1 MPPRVAI
8 QPRSIR
14 APSHRFPRAAAFHT
28 SRVCAAGAADT
39 ASKNHYERLNIRHDA
54 SPGEIKKSF
63 YSLSKAHH
71 PDVNPSDPHAAHT
84 FSLLSE
90 SYTILSDPSR
100 RATYDR
106 DVLRLHH
113 HHHHHHHHH
122 PHHQQHHRPGASY
135 HSSHPSAGGRSPSG
149 LSRRRA
155 AFRGPPPSFYKNGA
169 WGSQEERRKRAT
181 AAHAAHAARANG
193 FTAQDADSSHA
204 QRAQQ
209 SRPDPWDLGGSGG
222 RGMGF
227 GSGPFAYASEPPPH
241 FDREAHER
249 TQRREDERRQRRA
262 QRANRAFGDE
272 DEEFEPQVSLGGH
285 FLIVAGILAVTF
297 MGPFVY
303 LQKRISARRERMD

>member
-28 SRVCAAGAADT
+28 SRVCAAGVTDT

-54 SPGEIKKSF
+54 SPAEIKKSF

-113 HHHHHHHHH
+113 HHY
-122 PHHQQHHRPGASY
+122 QQHHRPGASY

-193 FTAQDADSSHA
+193 FTSAQDADSSHA

-209 SRPDPWDLGGSGG
+209 GRPDPWDLGGGG
-222 RGMGF
+222 GGGGMGF

-262 QRANRAFGDE
+262 RRANRAFGDE

-303 LQKRISARRERMD
+303 LQRRISARREGRMD

>member
-28 SRVCAAGAADT
+28 SRVCAAGVTDT

-54 SPGEIKKSF
+54 SPAEIKKSF

-90 SYTILSDPSR
+90 SYTILSDPTR

-113 HHHHHHHHH
+113 H
-122 PHHQQHHRPGASY
+122 HHQQHHRPGASY

-193 FTAQDADSSHA
+193 FTSAQDADSSHA

-209 SRPDPWDLGGSGG
+209 GRPDPWDLGGGG
-222 RGMGF
+222 GGGGMGF

-262 QRANRAFGDE
+262 RRANRAFGDE

-303 LQKRISARRERMD
+303 LQRRISARREGRMD

>member
-28 SRVCAAGAADT
+28 SRVCAAGVADT
-39 ASKNHYERLNIRHDA
+39 ASKTHYERLNIRHDA
-54 SPGEIKKSF
+54 SPAEIKKSF

-113 HHHHHHHHH
+113 H
-122 PHHQQHHRPGASY
+122 HHQQHHRPGASY

-193 FTAQDADSSHA
+193 FTSAQDADSSHA
-204 QRAQQ
+204 QRAQRAQ
-209 SRPDPWDLGGSGG
+209 QGRPDPWDLGGGG
-222 RGMGF
+222 GGGGMGF

-262 QRANRAFGDE
+262 RRANRAFGDE

-303 LQKRISARRERMD
+303 LQRRISARREGRMD

>member
-28 SRVCAAGAADT
+28 SRVCAAGVTDT

-54 SPGEIKKSF
+54 SPAEIKKSF

-113 HHHHHHHHH
+113 H
-122 PHHQQHHRPGASY
+122 HHQQHHRPGASY

-193 FTAQDADSSHA
+193 FTSAQDADSSHA

-209 SRPDPWDLGGSGG
+209 GRPDPWDLGGGG
-222 RGMGF
+222 GGGGMGF
-227 GSGPFAYASEPPPH
+227 GSGPFSYASEPPPH

-262 QRANRAFGDE
+262 RRANRAFGDE

-303 LQKRISARRERMD
+303 LQRRISARREGRMD

>member
-28 SRVCAAGAADT
+28 SRVCAAGVTDT

-54 SPGEIKKSF
+54 SPAEIKKSF

-113 HHHHHHHHH
+113 R
-122 PHHQQHHRPGASY
+122 HHQQHHRPGASY

-193 FTAQDADSSHA
+193 FTSAQDADSSHA

-209 SRPDPWDLGGSGG
+209 GRPDPWDLGGGG
-222 RGMGF
+222 GGGGMGF

-262 QRANRAFGDE
+262 RRANRAFGDE

-303 LQKRISARRERMD
+303 LQRRISARREGRMD

>member
-28 SRVCAAGAADT
+28 SRVCAAGVADT

-54 SPGEIKKSF
+54 SPAEIKKSF

-113 HHHHHHHHH
+113 H
-122 PHHQQHHRPGASY
+122 HHQQHHRPGASY

-193 FTAQDADSSHA
+193 FTSAQDADSSHA
-204 QRAQQ
+204 QRAQRAQ
-209 SRPDPWDLGGSGG
+209 QGRPDPWDLGGGG
-222 RGMGF
+222 GGGGMGF

-262 QRANRAFGDE
+262 RRANRAFGDE

-303 LQKRISARRERMD
+303 LQRRISARREGRMD

>member
-28 SRVCAAGAADT
+28 SRVCAAGVTDT

-54 SPGEIKKSF
+54 SPAEIKKSF

-113 HHHHHHHHH
+113 HHH
-122 PHHQQHHRPGASY
+122 QQHHRPGASY

-155 AFRGPPPSFYKNGA
+155 AFRGPPPSFYRNGA

-193 FTAQDADSSHA
+193 FTSAQDADSSHA

-209 SRPDPWDLGGSGG
+209 GRPDPWDLGGGG
-222 RGMGF
+222 GGGGMGF

-262 QRANRAFGDE
+262 RRANRAFGDE

-303 LQKRISARRERMD
+303 LQRRISARREGRMD

>member
-14 APSHRFPRAAAFHT
+14 APSHRFSRAAAFHT
-28 SRVCAAGAADT
+28 SRVCAAGVADT

-54 SPGEIKKSF
+54 SPAEIKKSF

-113 HHHHHHHHH
+113 HH
-122 PHHQQHHRPGASY
+122 HHQQHHRPGASY

-193 FTAQDADSSHA
+193 FTSAQDADSSHA
-204 QRAQQ
+204 QRAQRAQ
-209 SRPDPWDLGGSGG
+209 QGRPDPWDLGGGG
-222 RGMGF
+222 GGGGMGF

-262 QRANRAFGDE
+262 RRANRAFGDE

-303 LQKRISARRERMD
+303 LQRRISARREGRMD